1 VVAGRLD
8 SRVLVE
14 QTRACSI
21 SIRSADGSGRPDEL
35 LFESPTAKRA
45 QAWSPFGTYDPPTRE
60 DL

>member
-1 VVAGRLD
+1 MLD
-8 SRVLVE
+8 LYQKR
-14 QTRACSI
+14 
-21 SIRSADGSGRPDEL
+21 ADGSGPDEL